1 MNDER
6 KPSGF
11 LKRLFLNIPSVIE
24 YVIAAALIFAMVI
37 SMIIFIIREIQAF
50 SPETFALE
58 RYLSFALS
66 LVVGVEFVRM
76 LILKTPGSLVE
87 VVMFAIARQIIID
100 HSSIWIVFIGVL
112 SIAVLYATR
121 KYLFCRFHVDEESKS
136 SKDASDSD
144 SKN

>member
-11 LKRLFLNIPSVIE
+11 LKQLFLNIPSVIE

-50 SPETFALE
+50 SPETFVLE
-58 RYLSFALS
+58 CYLNFALS

-87 VVMFAIARQIIID
+87 VVMFAIARQIIISHD
-100 HSSIWIVFIGVL
+100 SALDNLIGALAVVL
-112 SIAVLYATR
+112 MFCCR
-121 KYLFCRFHVDEESKS
+121 KYLLKDDNRTLGEE
-136 SKDASDSD
+136 
-144 SKN
+144 

>member
-11 LKRLFLNIPSVIE
+11 LKQLFLNIPSVIE

-58 RYLSFALS
+58 RYLNFALS

-87 VVMFAIARQIIID
+87 VVMFAIARQIIISHD
-100 HSSIWIVFIGVL
+100 SALDNLIGAL
-112 SIAVLYATR
+112 SVILTFCCR
-121 KYLFCRFHVDEESKS
+121 KYLLKDDNRTLGEE
-136 SKDASDSD
+136 
-144 SKN
+144 